1 MNRIDR
7 TAVIT
12 GGNSGLGLECARALL
27 QQRPAWHV
35 VIASRSRE
43 RSEAAVADLR
53 ASGGPGTVETRSL
66 DLGALADVR
75 RFADTLLADLRS
87 AALPPLRALVC
98 NAGLQ
103 FTHRA
108 TSADGYEATFA
119 VNHLGHYLLTHR
131 LLGALVPPARIVL
144 VGSGTHDPAERTGMP
159 HPNYRGARALAE
171 ATADGG
177 DADPGRFGRR
187 AYSTSKLCNLLFAY
201 ELSRRLQASGLSK
214 PDAPITVNAFDPGL
228 MPGTGLGRD
237 YPGWLRVVWNY
248 VLPVMTL
255 LPKVHSARTSGRNLA
270 WVVSDPALEH
280 ATAQYYRRRQA
291 IPSSKDSYDAAL
303 ARELWDESAPLVGL
317 DADETPLPVNG
328 AASPPLPRAASHL
341 ESTLPPE

>member
-1 MNRIDR
+1 MNPIDR

-27 QQRPAWHV
+27 QQQPAWHV
-35 VIASRSRE
+35 VIASRNRE

-53 ASGGPGTVETRSL
+53 GSGGTGTVDARAL
-66 DLGALADVR
+66 DLGSLADVR
-75 RFADTLLADLRS
+75 RFADTLLADLRG

-103 FTHRA
+103 FTHRTA
-108 TSADGYEATFA
+108 SADGFEATFA

-131 LLGALVPPARIVL
+131 LVGALVPPARIVF

-159 HPNYRGARALAE
+159 HPNYRGARALAD
-171 ATADGG
+171 AAADGG

-187 AYSTSKLCNLLFAY
+187 AYTTSKLCNVLFAY
-201 ELSRRLQASGLSK
+201 ELSRRLRASGLST

-237 YPGWLRVVWNY
+237 YPGWLKVVWNY
-248 VLPVMTL
+248 VLPVLTI

-270 WVVSDPALEH
+270 WVVSDPSLEH
-280 ATAQYYRRRQA
+280 TTAKYFRRREA
-291 IPSSKDSYDAAL
+291 IPSSKDSYDGAL
-303 ARELWDESAPLVGL
+303 AHELWEESAPLVGL
-317 DADETPLPVNG
+317 EPDESALSMNG
-328 AASPPLPRAASHL
+328 APPPPPHAEDRLATA
-341 ESTLPPE
+341 LPPE